1 MRHAEAAQTAPGGR
15 DRDRPL
21 TAAGVA
27 DALAVGHRLNASGL
41 LPDLALASDARRT
54 RETLEGLS
62 PALRVQPE
70 IRLDPALYRADGR
83 ELLDRIR
90 EEGGTADCLLV
101 IGHNPAIAEL
111 ATGLGRHGD
120 GAARR
125 GLARGFPPGAVAV
138 FAVDCAGW
146 SELAAGCVRLRQFLR
161 PDAMHGPA
169 L

>member
-1 MRHAEAAQTAPGGR
+1 RSTARRVPLRFDVTIGACYYRFLLRAVPIDGTGTVTRTLLLMRHAEATQTAPGGR

-101 IGHNPAIAEL
+101 IGHNPA
-111 ATGLGRHGD
+111 
-120 GAARR
+120 
-125 GLARGFPPGAVAV
+125 
-138 FAVDCAGW
+138 
-146 SELAAGCVRLRQFLR
+146 
-161 PDAMHGPA
+161 
-169 L
+169 